1 VDRELRSRIR
11 KEKGARDR
19 LIRLAEAHRE
29 WALGFEDE
37 TWFSRFERPSLHS
50 WADATKPVRLLQK
63 EARKDD
69 PEPKAL
75 ACYGMYLPEL
85 EQTWLRFVDGRPV
98 SAITTQFLGW
108 CCEKL
113 EQRDKKALLL
123 VWDNAS
129 WHKSHQVRNWIAA
142 HNREVKNSGRGVRIV
157 PCLLPQKSP
166 WLNPIEP
173 KWIHGK
179 RKVVEP
185 EGLLGAYELADRV
198 CGAFDCIHEPH
209 LSIPQEVA

>member
-1 VDRELRSRIR
+1 M
-11 KEKGARDR
+11 
-19 LIRLAEAHRE
+19 
-29 WALGFEDE
+29 
-37 TWFSRFERPSLHS
+37 
-50 WADATKPVRLLQK
+50 RLLEK

-85 EQTWLRFVDGRPV
+85 GQSWLRFVDGRPV
-98 SAITTQFLGW
+98 SAITTQFLEW

-113 EQRDKKALLL
+113 EQRGKKALLL
-123 VWDNAS
+123 IWDNAS

-142 HNREVKNSGRGVRIV
+142 HNCEVKDSGRGGVRIV
-157 PCLLPQKSP
+157 ACLLPTKSP

-173 KWIHGK
+173 KWMHGK
-179 RKVVEP
+179 RKVLEP
-185 EGLLGAYELADRV
+185 ERLLGAYELADRI
-198 CGAFDCIHEPH
+198 CGTFGCIHEPH